1 MNVGADGAR
10 YLPFD
15 GGHFRLSMGL
25 IPLKRREWIEID
37 DHLASALAAKRAL
50 LRTRHDEV
58 FAALPE
64 ALAAADELLQML
76 AEHLVEHHPS
86 VFCRD
91 GERLLN
97 LATGE
102 NWSLARAAG
111 LPVSA
116 SSAGYCG
123 SVGGRKISA
132 C

>member
-1 MNVGADGAR
+1 MNVGAAGAR

-37 DHLASALAAKRAL
+37 DHLASALAAKRTL

-76 AEHLVEHHPS
+76 ADRIWSSIIRPS
-86 VFCRD
+86 F
-91 GERLLN
+91 
-97 LATGE
+97 
-102 NWSLARAAG
+102 AAM
-111 LPVSA
+111 A
-116 SSAGYCG
+116 
-123 SVGGRKISA
+123 SA